1 MDPEVLRLNGNKEY
15 LLQVWTRKGEMIF
28 EKPLAKPVHNW
39 NISDNK
45 FTFHE
50 TKNSPDIYV
59 VRLCNDNA
67 IHKKRKE
74 YEDGNESQEQLEASK
89 KNVAPV
95 VFKFSNAAFA
105 TSHGERLPAEE
116 SKT

>member
-50 TKNSPDIYV
+50 TKNSKDIYV
-59 VRLCNDNA
+59 IRLCNDNA